1 MFATSLDTHD
11 ACFILEA
18 YHQKGSGYMENW
30 EQVPKKLDEQR
41 TSLEKKFN
49 QLDLDIDMMIMS
61 SEKATTQQP
70 LKYVER
76 EIIYF
81 EVQVDAFGRESE
93 VKTKEVAASGRPGS
107 EGAQGS
113 AAVLWACVGQQSF

>member
-30 EQVPKKLDEQR
+30 EQVQKKLDEQR

-49 QLDLDIDMMIMS
+49 QLDLDIDIMIMDVESSNNQITIMS

-76 EIIYF
+76 DNLLRGPGGCVWQRVRSEDKGSCS
-81 EVQVDAFGRESE
+81 EWQTRE
-93 VKTKEVAASGRPGS
+93 
-107 EGAQGS
+107 
-113 AAVLWACVGQQSF
+113 